1 MRWSVPVDRKVADAV
16 IATFSDSAERS
27 YLRLTALQLRDW
39 ERSYRWLV
47 ASGMALY
54 FLDRLQTLRIESAL
68 PAAMIGRLQQNL
80 SDHRKRSAFMR
91 AEFIAVNRAFLRAGV
106 RYCNLKGFTLAPDYC
121 PDPALRSQMD
131 LDFLVDGK
139 QLDVCRHVL
148 NELGYTQTTE
158 TRNEWEFKASSSE
171 MISIEDHFKPRLQR
185 TIELHFSTTSKP
197 PYGPSCDE
205 RLNRLA
211 QREWDGYRFPV
222 FMPEDQF
229 VGQALHLLQHLRSPS
244 TRLSWLLE
252 YKRFVSA
259 HDDDRHLWDKVRE
272 CSKMYREA
280 YIAIGLASALSNQ
293 IFGGSSPAQLDKWTL
308 DRLPANVRLWTSCF
322 GHKTL
327 LAGPPGTKLYLL
339 LEAELACDDGEW
351 RRRKRNRLLPVYSR
365 AARIACPSANE
376 GLRKR
381 IRRELY
387 QIRFILFRIRFHIV
401 EDIHYLIE
409 SRRWHRFLAAQ
420 CRPSSAG
427 SKEPGSERELSSIVE
442 YVD

>member
-1 MRWSVPVDRKVADAV
+1 MRWSVPVDRRVAEAV

-27 YLRLTALQLRDW
+27 YARLAALQLRDW
-39 ERSYRWLV
+39 EGSYRWLI

-68 PAAMIGRLQQNL
+68 PAAIVGRLQQNL

-131 LDFLVDGK
+131 LDFLVDGR
-139 QLDVCRHVL
+139 QLDVCRRVL

-158 TRNEWEFKASSSE
+158 TQNEWEFKASSSE
-171 MISIEDHFKPRLQR
+171 MISIEDHFKPRPQR
-185 TIELHFSTTSKP
+185 TIELHFSTTSEP
-197 PYGPSCDE
+197 PYGASCDE

-211 QREWDGYRFPV
+211 QREWDDDRFPV
-222 FMPEDQF
+222 LRPEDQF
-229 VGQALHLLQHLRSPS
+229 VGQALHLLQHLLSPG

-252 YKRFVSA
+252 YKRFVST
-259 HDDDRHLWDKVRE
+259 HDDDQHLWNRVHE
-272 CSKMYREA
+272 CSKAYQEA
-280 YIAIGLASALSNQ
+280 HTAIGLASSLANQ

-308 DRLPANVRLWTSCF
+308 DCLPRNVRLWASCL
-322 GHKTL
+322 GHKAL

-339 LEAELACDDGEW
+339 LEAELADDDGEW
-351 RRRKRNRLLPVYSR
+351 RRRKRSRLLPVHR
-365 AARIACPSANE
+365 KVARIACPSTE
-376 GLRKR
+376 ESLRER
-381 IRRELY
+381 IHREIY

-401 EDIHYLIE
+401 EDIRYLVE
-409 SRRWHRFLAAQ
+409 SRRWRRLLARQ
-420 CRPSSAG
+420 CQSALCESRDAG
-427 SKEPGSERELSSIVE
+427 SEQELRSMVVH
-442 YVD
+442 VD